1 MTLPGLPKGQKTK
14 QQSRIEDLWNRLKLE
29 GSILNDKLSLLS
41 SLVRA
46 DKSGEW
52 TEEHEKILKQLEK
65 P

>member
-1 MTLPGLPKGQKTK
+1 MSLPGLPKGQRPIQT
-14 QQSRIEDLWNRLKLE
+14 RIEDLWNRLKLE
-29 GSILNDKLSLLS
+29 GSILNDKLNLLS
-41 SLVRA
+41 NLVRA